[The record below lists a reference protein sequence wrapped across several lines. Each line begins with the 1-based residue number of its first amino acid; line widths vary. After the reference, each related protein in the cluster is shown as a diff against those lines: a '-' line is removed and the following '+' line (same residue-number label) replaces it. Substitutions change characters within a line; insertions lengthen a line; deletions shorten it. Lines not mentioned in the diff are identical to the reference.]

1 MNLDLTDEQE
11 FFRDTT
17 RKFLEAEVPLDIVR
31 SLYDSPAG
39 FDRGW
44 WRQAAELGWTA
55 LFVPEEFGGGTLSGG
70 AVADAVIVAEE
81 MGRLVS
87 PGPFGPVS
95 LVASAVAR
103 DGTDE
108 QRAEIL
114 PALASGRSIATWA
127 LAEPGGRWEPE
138 RLDCTADFD
147 GTDIVVS
154 GTKAYVE
161 AAAASEHVLVTAR
174 HHGGLTQLLVPTGA
188 RGVAVT
194 PGRSVDITRRFGRIT
209 FDRVRLPRTAI
220 VGEAGLAGPAVEQ
233 QVGLALALQCA
244 ELVGVASRT
253 LEFTVEYGE
262 DRYAFGRPVV
272 SFQAL
277 KHRIADMTVWMEG
290 AKAVS
295 DELAVGLDTAIP
307 GVSLLARTAK
317 AYVGE
322 HCPDIVDDC
331 VQISGGIGVTW
342 EHDIHLYNRRAVVD
356 RALYGT
362 PEEHKQR
369 IYEHLASEE
378 APR

>member
-1 MNLDLTDEQE
+1 MNLELTDEQE
-11 FFRDTT
+11 FFRETT
-17 RKFLEAEVPLDIVR
+17 RKFIEAETPLDVVR

-95 LVASAVAR
+95 VVAAAVAR
-103 DGTDE
+103 SGSDE
-108 QRAEIL
+108 QRAKIL
-114 PALASGRSIATWA
+114 PDLASGRSIATWA
-127 LAEPGGRWEPE
+127 LAEPGGRWEPDL
-138 RLDCTADFD
+138 LDCTADFD
-147 GTDIVVS
+147 GDGIVLS
-154 GTKAYVE
+154 GAKAYVE
-161 AAAASEHVLVTAR
+161 AATASEHILVTAR
-174 HHGGLTQLLVPTGA
+174 QEGGLTQLLVPAGA
-188 RGVAVT
+188 HGVTVT

-220 VGEAGLAGPAVEQ
+220 IGEPGHAGPAVERQ
-233 QVGLALALQCA
+233 FGLALALQCA
-244 ELVGVASRT
+244 ELVGLAGRT
-253 LEFTVEYGE
+253 LEFTIRYGE
-262 DRYAFGRPVV
+262 DRFAFGRPVV

-290 AKAVS
+290 SKAVS
-295 DELAVGLDTAIP
+295 DELAAALDAGAP
-307 GVSLLARTAK
+307 GAMLLARTAK
-317 AYVGE
+317 AYTGE
-322 HCPDIVDDC
+322 HCTDIIDDC

-342 EHDIHLYNRRAVVD
+342 EHDIHLYSRRAVLD

-369 IYEHLASEE
+369 IYEHLTSEE
-378 APR
+378 ALR